1 MNFLSPKWH
10 DQLASTN
17 TTLLDRLGSEDLP
30 PSGFVLAAREQTAG
44 RGRYQRNWVAQAHQ
58 NLTFSFLLV
67 TQTEFPHLAS
77 LPMAI
82 ALGVSDALKAHDIES
97 QTKWP
102 NDILI
107 NTAKICGML
116 LERSEKKHPDGTA
129 IVIGI
134 GLNVNM
140 DATTAVL
147 IERPATSMYLET
159 GREYNLE
166 NVLTQILTST
176 APWIDRWEN
185 EGFAALRTTWEQRCV
200 YIGKQISV
208 GEGKDIKTGVLTG
221 FGDHGQLL
229 LRSDSGQQQE
239 IWAGDVAAI

>member
-1 MNFLSPKWH
+1 MNFQKPQWH
-10 DQLASTN
+10 TQLPSTN
-17 TTLLDRLGSEDLP
+17 TTLLNRLRSEDP
-30 PSGFVLAAREQTAG
+30 PSSGFVLAAYEQTAG
-44 RGRYQRNWVAQAHQ
+44 RGRYQRTWISQAHQ

-67 TQTEFPHLAS
+67 TQSDFPQLAS

-82 ALGVSDALKAHDIES
+82 ALGVSDALLTYDINA

-107 NTAKICGML
+107 DNAKICGML
-116 LERSEKKHPDGTA
+116 LERSEKKHPNGTA

-140 DATTAVL
+140 DATTAAL
-147 IERPATSMYLET
+147 IDRPATSMRLET

-166 NVLTQILTST
+166 NLLTQILAST
-176 APWIDRWEN
+176 APWIDRWQN
-185 EGFAALRTTWEQRCV
+185 GGFAKLRTTWEQRCV
-200 YIGKQISV
+200 YLGEQISA
-208 GEGKDIKTGVLTG
+208 GEGTGLQTGILTG

-229 LRSDSGQQQE
+229 LRDENGQTNE